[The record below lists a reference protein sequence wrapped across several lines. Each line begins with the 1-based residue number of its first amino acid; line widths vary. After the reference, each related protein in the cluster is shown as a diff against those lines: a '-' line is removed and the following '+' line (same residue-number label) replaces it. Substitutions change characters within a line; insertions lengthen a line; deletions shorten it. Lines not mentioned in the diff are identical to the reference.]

1 MINIKFSFSTGQVYS
16 VTENSTTTLSFALQK
31 LIRNENLEVKINS
44 VLCGGFMKNLNKTF
58 LENKIKNGE
67 VLVVLVETNSASLQQ
82 SISNNRHDI
91 LEKCLDFL
99 INGCKVPSNIF
110 DKRGNCLGDWEIGRK
125 NGPPGYLKDYYPP
138 IGWTGIGLQALNLYD
153 DRDNEW
159 LGSKNTNGE
168 WYIAY
173 HGIKSID
180 ALKGILSNGFRRGIY
195 QNCKNY
201 TNINPLTN
209 RDYPTCGEGVYFIQ
223 NFLETQKY
231 IISFNYLG
239 DNYRVILMCRVNPY
253 KVRIADIGNNLESW
267 IVNGDKL
274 NDING
279 KRRDDEVRVY
289 RILVFMDR

>member
-110 DKRGNCLGDWEIGRK
+110 DKRGNCLGDWETGRK

-138 IGWTGIGLQALNLYD
+138 IGWYGIGLHAWNLYD
-153 DRDNEW
+153 NQTERFYN
-159 LGSKNTNGE
+159 LFR
-168 WYIAY
+168 
-173 HGIKSID
+173 KSYYERT
-180 ALKGILSNGFRRGIY
+180 KSGTTKCTWFS
-195 QNCKNY
+195 CK
-201 TNINPLTN
+201 
-209 RDYPTCGEGVYFIQ
+209 VY
-223 NFLETQKY
+223 KY
-231 IISFNYLG
+231 AISSY
-239 DNYRVILMCRVNPY
+239 
-253 KVRIADIGNNLESW
+253 
-267 IVNGDKL
+267 
-274 NDING
+274 
-279 KRRDDEVRVY
+279 
-289 RILVFMDR
+289 